1 MLVSCTEEVEGVEVG
16 CKAWVGES
24 HTCTPATT
32 NLPTSN
38 PDSIPTRDKLPTQ
51 GSNLCSMEP
60 APNPLMGWREGG
72 SMGVVNGTGAGR
84 GVPEIKQR

>member
-1 MLVSCTEEVEGVEVG
+1 MLVSCKEEVERVEVG
-16 CKAWVGES
+16 CRAWVGKS

-32 NLPTSN
+32 NLSTPN
-38 PDSIPTRDKLPTQ
+38 PDSILTRDKLPTQ

-72 SMGVVNGTGAGR
+72 SRGVVNGTGAGQ